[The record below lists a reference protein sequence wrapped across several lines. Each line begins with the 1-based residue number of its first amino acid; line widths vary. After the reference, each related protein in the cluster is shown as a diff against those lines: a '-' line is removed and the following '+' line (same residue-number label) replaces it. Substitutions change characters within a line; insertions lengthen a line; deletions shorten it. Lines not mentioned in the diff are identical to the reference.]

1 MMMMMTGDRELLHS
15 LMFDAEA
22 TRGAMSG
29 WRKENFEDTPRLVEH
44 HALVLFP
51 ARALTACYHT
61 VLHSRVGLAVF

>member
-1 MMMMMTGDRELLHS
+1 MFSATSVWLDDCMTGDRELLHS

-44 HALVLFP
+44 HALVLFF
-51 ARALTACYHT
+51 AR
-61 VLHSRVGLAVF
+61 VLMI